1 MMQHQTV
8 AINQVTELNEVWV
21 VRTVKSTNIKVS
33 SDINGYL
40 VGDELFK
47 KNTQFV
53 KEQLLHRHR
62 TRSVNSSY
70 DGSELS
76 NDGVNTDQLERRQ
89 LVDCERLHDRV
100 RYREYND
107 AAMVDRQIISG
118 PWARSIYNIKTS

>member
-21 VRTVKSTNIKVS
+21 VRTVKSTIIKVS